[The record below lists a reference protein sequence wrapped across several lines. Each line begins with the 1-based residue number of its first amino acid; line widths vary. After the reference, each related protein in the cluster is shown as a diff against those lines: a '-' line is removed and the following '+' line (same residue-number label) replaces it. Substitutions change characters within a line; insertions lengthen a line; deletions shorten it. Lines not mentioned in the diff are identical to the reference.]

1 MTSPRT
7 VWLAEGQSSQRDML
21 QSLRTLKTRYPLTLI
36 ASHRSHRPEITN
48 IADIAYQ
55 EPQEEAARVPF
66 VLEHAQRHRT
76 HLLLT
81 GRNGRAYE
89 AQRKAFADAGIRLFT
104 GAKSEDAL
112 DIIDD
117 KSRFAAHCAR
127 HGIPVAG
134 GEVFRNI
141 RELEALLAC
150 HANRALCI
158 KPVHGIF
165 AQGFWRLDNSAD
177 PFAHLYH
184 TDARKIHPEQFIA
197 AYRRSTMV
205 QERPIAML
213 LMPYLPGR
221 EYSVDIA
228 CENGEILLAVTRRKE
243 NGVQHIGDD
252 TAELP
257 WLAALIRSL
266 QCDGIISVQSKGDAH
281 GVQHVLEINSR
292 PAGGIGYGKHC
303 GLDIT
308 ASAFAYWCGWLD
320 KHALEA
326 AQAGIHPC
334 IVRPVSSAVP
344 V

>member
-21 QSLRTLKTRYPLTLI
+21 QSLRTLKTRHPLTLI
-36 ASHRSHRPEITN
+36 ASHRSDRPEITQL
-48 IADIAYQ
+48 ADTACR
-55 EPQEEAARVPF
+55 EPQEEDTRVLF
-66 VLEHAQRHRT
+66 VLEHARRHRT
-76 HLLLT
+76 DLLLT
-81 GRNGRAYE
+81 GRNSRAYE
-89 AQRKAFADAGIRLFT
+89 QNRTRFADAGIRLFT
-104 GAKSEDAL
+104 GAKSVDAL

-117 KSRFAAHCAR
+117 KSRFTTHCGQ

-141 RELEALLAC
+141 NELEQLLDT
-150 HANRALCI
+150 HRGQALCV
-158 KPVHGIF
+158 KPVQGIF

-184 TDARKIHPEQFIA
+184 TDAKKIHPEQFIA

-221 EYSVDIA
+221 EYSIDMA

-292 PAGGIGYGKHC
+292 PAGGIGYSTHC
-303 GLDIT
+303 GADIT

-320 KHALEA
+320 KNALA
-326 AQAGIHPC
+326 DVQANIQAC
-334 IVRPVSSAVP
+334 TVRPVSSAVP